1 MHPAR
6 QILLVGDN
14 EDRVSLLRY
23 VLRNSSDHPDHSHY
37 VVTSAYSVSEAIE
50 EIGVKEYDLLLV
62 LHPIASLKDLL
73 NCSRSTYDWMTIIVL
88 SETLTCGADNLYDAW
103 LCNVKNEILLE
114 WISGMTKKQKGPRKG
129 SPAAYRCGK
138 RKTVLSKK
146 EVDSECFV
154 EQVEEVVA

>member
-23 VLRNSSDHPDHSHY
+23 ILRNSSDHPDHSRY
-37 VVTSAYSVSEAIE
+37 VVTSAYSTEEAIE
-50 EIGVKEYDLLLV
+50 AIKEKEYDLMLV
-62 LHPIASLKDLL
+62 LHPIAALKDLL
-73 NCSRSTYDWMTIIVL
+73 NCSRSTYDWMPIIVL

-114 WISGMTKKQKGPRKG
+114 WISGMTKRQKGPRKG

-138 RKTVLSKK
+138 SNKVLSK
-146 EVDSECFV
+146 EVVSEFPV
-154 EQVEEVVA
+154 GQVEEVVA